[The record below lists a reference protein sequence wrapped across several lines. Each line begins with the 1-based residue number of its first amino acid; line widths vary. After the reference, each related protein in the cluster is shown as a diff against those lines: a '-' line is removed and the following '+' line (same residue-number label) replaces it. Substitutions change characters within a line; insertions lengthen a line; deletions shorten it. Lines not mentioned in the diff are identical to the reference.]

1 MSGYWGKHMSNNAV
15 EAYERGEMPISKWT
29 KKVLLTEIAKVIES
43 GVQTKVNLETLGK
56 FSLPQLRQLFLVH
69 RGYHHTYATYNVTFF
84 FGIREDRLNCTADV
98 LRKMLETDA
107 GEM

>member
-29 KKVLLTEIAKVIES
+29 KKVIES

-84 FGIREDRLNCTADV
+84 FGIREDRLNCTADE